1 MIGQDL
7 IGKKVVVR
15 TYSAGVHVGEL
26 RERDGREVLLADA
39 RRIWR
44 WRGAN
49 TINEIATRGI
59 DSAKKSSYTRV
70 SDPSPQNLLTEA
82 IEIVPMTPQAWEL
95 VCSAGWAE

>member
-15 TYSAGVHVGEL
+15 TYSAGVHVGTLSE
-26 RERDGREVLLADA
+26 REGKEALLVDT

-59 DSAKKSSYTRV
+59 DAATSGYTRV
-70 SDPSPQNLLTEA
+70 SESSHQNLLTEA
-82 IEIVPMTPQAWEL
+82 IEIVPMTPQAWES
-95 VCSAGWAE
+95 VCSAGWAK